1 MNAIFTVLG
10 IVIGAILTFL
20 FTRRHE
26 YEKQKRLLITQAYFD
41 YLRAVADA
49 AHLNLESNEAEIF
62 ARLADAK
69 TRICLYGS
77 HEVVILLA
85 AFEKEGGVIG
95 NAQQRHL
102 FASLILAMRG
112 NSKVPSSDLETVL
125 FGDRAT

>member
-1 MNAIFTVLG
+1 MNAIFTLLG
-10 IVIGAILTFL
+10 IVVGAIVSFL
-20 FTRRHE
+20 LTRRHE
-26 YEKQKRLLITQAYFD
+26 YEKQKRLLVTQAYSD

-49 AHLNLESNEAEIF
+49 AHLNLESNLAEIH

-77 HEVVILLA
+77 QEVVTLLA

-95 NAQQRHL
+95 NENQRHL
-102 FASLILAMRG
+102 FALLIFAMRG
-112 NSKVPSSDLETVL
+112 NAKVQRSDLETVL